1 MEPETECMERIRSGK
16 CAILESIS
24 KENIKHAVREAC
36 INGQEEARAN
46 ALALAQALGIQDVN
60 EESVTPLSRRELQ
73 ILRMLAE
80 GHTYRSCA
88 LALSVALDTVRFH
101 VRHIYTKLR
110 VHSKTAAVTKAY
122 REGLL
127 G

>member
-1 MEPETECMERIRSGK
+1 MELETECLEKIRSGK
-16 CAILESIS
+16 CVLLESIP
-24 KENIKHAVREAC
+24 KDNIKHAVHDACVNGPEESREHA
-36 INGQEEARAN
+36 A
-46 ALALAQALGIQDVN
+46 ALAQALGIQN
-60 EESVTPLSRRELQ
+60 MEGEPITPLSRREMQ

-80 GHTYRSCA
+80 GHTYRTCA
-88 LALSVALDTVRFH
+88 MALSVALDTVRFH

-122 REGLL
+122 REGML